1 MYSLYIFFFKFKDV
15 VTPIH
20 QHFNVDLLKSGKSN
34 DRELLISNGWEDPV
48 GNRSERTW
56 IERLC
61 SKFTYKYHKRPEHD
75 FSYISTLVF
84 LDVSQPDKL
93 PPSPPLP
100 VPPKKTNFPS
110 PYLQNLFSIVTS
122 KLVMDYKLS
131 RDASLSILPG
141 YITGIPYVS
150 N

>member
-84 LDVSQPDKL
+84 LDVSQPNN
-93 PPSPPLP
+93 PPPRPAE
-100 VPPKKTNFPS
+100 KN
-110 PYLQNLFSIVTS
+110 
-122 KLVMDYKLS
+122 KLS
-131 RDASLSILPG
+131 KP
-141 YITGIPYVS
+141 IPSKFIFYS
-150 N
+150 NLQIGDGL